1 MNRAIARLRSSPQ
14 TEIRVRRGP
23 SRKSSV
29 SPGRMAA
36 GTFSG
41 LPAGRTGP
49 AVSAIP
55 TPNPRPRWEKPGRPS
70 CARDRDAV
78 DTLGGGLTRH
88 RAPRGAGDHLRG
100 VDDDLAPDDVDPEA
114 VEAAGCGAAAVLAVD
129 RVLRSVAR
137 TLEPLCGVAERNAAA
152 QVDALAVEGD
162 EAALGSVRRDVGGG
176 LGGGPRAAPLE

>member
-1 MNRAIARLRSSPQ
+1 MNRASARLRSRPQ

-23 SRKSSV
+23 SRTSSV

-55 TPNPRPRWEKPGRPS
+55 TPNPRPRREEPGCPS

-78 DTLGGGLTRH
+78 DTHGGGLTRDG
-88 RAPRGAGDHLRG
+88 APRGPRDDLRG
-100 VDDDLAPDDVDPEA
+100 VDDDLAPDDVDQEA
-114 VEAAGCGAAAVLAVD
+114 EEAA
-129 RVLRSVAR
+129 
-137 TLEPLCGVAERNAAA
+137 
-152 QVDALAVEGD
+152 
-162 EAALGSVRRDVGGG
+162 
-176 LGGGPRAAPLE
+176 